1 MSVILFILI
10 LIVLI
15 LVHEFGHFVV
25 AKKMGIRVDEFGIG
39 FPPKLF
45 GKKYGETEYT
55 VNALPFGGFVR
66 IFGENPDEESL
77 HGADKGRSFIHR
89 PKWVQATVITAGVL
103 FNVLLAWVLIVF
115 GLMAGLPVSE
125 GAVPGGGVLENA
137 RLTVI
142 SVLEDSP
149 AAKAGLLPGDRI
161 LSLTVGGETVA
172 DPNAQTMQTFIQ
184 MHESA
189 PITVSYT
196 RGESD
201 QGEISVTPERGIVGE
216 APAVGITMDVIGT
229 VHLSFFAALW
239 QGGKMTI
246 GLLIAIVSAFGGL
259 IASVFNGTADFS
271 GLAGPVGIAGIV
283 GDAAD
288 FGFIY
293 LLSLTA
299 FISLNLAV
307 INLIPFPA
315 LDGGRLFFLL
325 IEAVKGS
332 PISPRITN
340 FAHMFGFVVLI
351 GLMLAVTYNDLVRL
365 FS

>member
-1 MSVILFILI
+1 MSIVLFIAI

-25 AKKMGIRVDEFGIG
+25 AKRAGIRVDEFGIG

-77 HGADKGRSFIHR
+77 HGEDKGRSFVNK
-89 PKWVQATVITAGVL
+89 PKWIQAVVITAGV
-103 FNVLLAWVLIVF
+103 FSNVLLAWVLISF

-125 GAVPGGGVLENA
+125 GTIPRGGVLENA
-137 RLTVI
+137 QLTVI
-142 SVLEDSP
+142 SVLDNSP

-161 LSLTVGGETVA
+161 LSLIVGGETVTKPDA
-172 DPNAQTMQTFIQ
+172 KTMQSFIQ
-184 MHESA
+184 AHDSA
-189 PITVSYT
+189 PITVAYV
-196 RGESD
+196 RNGD
-201 QGEISVTPERGIVGE
+201 ISLEALVTPERGVVGDL
-216 APAVGITMDVIGT
+216 PGVGITMDVIGT
-229 VHLSFFAALW
+229 VHLPFLQALW
-239 QGGKMTI
+239 EGARMT
-246 GLLIAIVSAFGGL
+246 GMLLLAIVTSFASL
-259 IASVFNGTADFS
+259 IASMFNGTADFS

-288 FGFIY
+288 FGFVY

-307 INLIPFPA
+307 INLVPFPA
-315 LDGGRLFFLL
+315 LDGGRLFFLG
-325 IEAVKGS
+325 IEALKGS

-340 FAHMFGFVVLI
+340 VAHFFGFVILI